1 MTSSFNI
8 NEWVWNKL
16 NNNFFSWKKKL
27 LSYFYKRIN
36 KRLIEKKMSSS
47 LNITSAIFSQHL
59 QSGLDFFPCFDKH
72 LRPHWRF
79 CLDYLC
85 FQIINVF
92 YFTLENFC
100 LNIAPEILNLRG
112 WCQGI
117 GPARASGRHAQS
129 NGLEIYHPQP
139 S

>member
-1 MTSSFNI
+1 MSFKWTKYTFI
-8 NEWVWNKL
+8 V
-16 NNNFFSWKKKL
+16 FKKIFDL
-27 LSYFYKRIN
+27 FYYERSN
-36 KRLIEKKMSSS
+36 KRLIEKMSSS
-47 LNITSAIFSQHL
+47 LNMTFAIFSQHL

-100 LNIAPEILNLRG
+100 LNIAPEKLNLRG